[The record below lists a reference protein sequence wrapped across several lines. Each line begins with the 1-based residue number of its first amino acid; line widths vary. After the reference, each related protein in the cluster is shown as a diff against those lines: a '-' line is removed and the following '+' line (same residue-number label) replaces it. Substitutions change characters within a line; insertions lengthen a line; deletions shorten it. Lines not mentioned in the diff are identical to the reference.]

1 MRPAATRKAS
11 VAARGHSYISS
22 PLDRLDVRADRGC
35 SSAAAGADQLTVGL
49 VATGHASGLFMPAC
63 IYRAVRRCARL
74 VRPFFQRSPDM
85 TDLNLSTDETR
96 VSYGIGRQLGDQ
108 LRENPPPGISL
119 DAVIAGIR
127 DAFGGAASQVSPQ
140 DLNASFAVIRERMQA
155 EAQRK
160 AEAAAG
166 EGKAFLAENAKRDG
180 VTTLESGLQY
190 EILTAG
196 EGAKPTAED
205 QVRTH
210 YHGTL
215 IDGTVFDSSYQR
227 GQPAE
232 FPVGGVIAGWTEAL
246 QLMGVGSKWRL
257 YVPSELAYGAQG
269 VGSIPPHSVLVFDV
283 ELLAVL

>member
-1 MRPAATRKAS
+1 
-11 VAARGHSYISS
+11 
-22 PLDRLDVRADRGC
+22 
-35 SSAAAGADQLTVGL
+35 
-49 VATGHASGLFMPAC
+49 
-63 IYRAVRRCARL
+63 
-74 VRPFFQRSPDM
+74 M
-85 TDLNLSTDETR
+85 TELNLSTDETR

-127 DAFGGAASQVSPQ
+127 DAFADAASQVSPE

-155 EAQRK
+155 EAQQK

-166 EGKAFLAENAKRDG
+166 EGKAFLAKNAQREG
-180 VTTLESGLQY
+180 VSTLPSGLQY
-190 EILTAG
+190 EVLTAG
-196 EGAKPTAED
+196 EGAKPSAED

-232 FPVGGVIAGWTEAL
+232 FPVGGVIAGWIEAL

>member
-1 MRPAATRKAS
+1 
-11 VAARGHSYISS
+11 
-22 PLDRLDVRADRGC
+22 
-35 SSAAAGADQLTVGL
+35 
-49 VATGHASGLFMPAC
+49 
-63 IYRAVRRCARL
+63 
-74 VRPFFQRSPDM
+74 M

-127 DAFGGAASQVSPQ
+127 DAFSGTASQVSPEQ
-140 DLNASFAVIRERMQA
+140 LNASFAVIRGQMQA

-166 EGKAFLAENAKRDG
+166 EGKAFLAKNAEREG
-180 VTTLESGLQY
+180 VTTLPSGLQY
-190 EILTAG
+190 EVLTAG
-196 EGAKPTAED
+196 EGAKPGADD

-215 IDGTVFDSSYQR
+215 VDGTVFDSSYQR

-246 QLMGVGSKWRL
+246 QLMPAGSKWRL

-283 ELLAVL
+283 ELLDVL

>member
-1 MRPAATRKAS
+1 
-11 VAARGHSYISS
+11 
-22 PLDRLDVRADRGC
+22 
-35 SSAAAGADQLTVGL
+35 
-49 VATGHASGLFMPAC
+49 
-63 IYRAVRRCARL
+63 
-74 VRPFFQRSPDM
+74 M

-127 DAFGGAASQVSPQ
+127 DAFGSVASQVSPE

-180 VTTLESGLQY
+180 VTTLASGLQY

-227 GQPAE
+227 GKPAE